1 MNELDYY
8 VYCFSDYWSGTW
20 AKGNAIDDNDDDIT
34 ATGRLS
40 PNERT
45 SEHLIP
51 VNWMHTTLLLS
62 CCTTDDN
69 ATIPYPQNYLEG
81 IN

>member
-20 AKGNAIDDNDDDIT
+20 AEDNAIDDNDDDIT

-45 SEHLIP
+45 NERALNSR
-51 VNWMHTTLLLS
+51 
-62 CCTTDDN
+62 
-69 ATIPYPQNYLEG
+69 
-81 IN
+81 